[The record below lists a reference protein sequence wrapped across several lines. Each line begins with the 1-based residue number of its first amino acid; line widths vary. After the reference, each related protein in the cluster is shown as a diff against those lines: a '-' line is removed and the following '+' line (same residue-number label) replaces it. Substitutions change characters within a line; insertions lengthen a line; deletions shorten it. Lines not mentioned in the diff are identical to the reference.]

1 MSRALSRQRHRELT
15 QAQGHE
21 PTLEISRE
29 MSRTELR
36 AQGAPGHP
44 LSNELGRS
52 GIAGLA
58 GMMDSAVQVSMSRST
73 VVYDGA
79 RTYVEA
85 EEQELRDGRWEQRRV
100 EGVWEGDKSR
110 EAIERLSRA
119 PRSTLTRRP
128 RVKEITPPR
137 LKR

>member
-15 QAQGHE
+15 QTQGHE
-21 PTLEISRE
+21 STLEVNRE
-29 MSRTELR
+29 MGRTEI
-36 AQGAPGHP
+36 AVQGAPTLP
-44 LSNELGRS
+44 LSNRLGSS

-79 RTYVEA
+79 RTYIEA
-85 EEQELRDGRWEQRRV
+85 EEQELRDGRWEQRRI

-128 RVKEITPPR
+128 RVKDITPPR